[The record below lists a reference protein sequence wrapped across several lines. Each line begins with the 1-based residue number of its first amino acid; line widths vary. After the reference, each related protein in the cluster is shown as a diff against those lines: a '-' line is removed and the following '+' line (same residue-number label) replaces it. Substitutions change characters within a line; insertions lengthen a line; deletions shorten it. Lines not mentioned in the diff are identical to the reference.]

1 LCKSK
6 EPIFFI
12 NSVVDR
18 QEINR
23 LGKPP
28 SLLLIP
34 PTKNMVRTLNIISI
48 AAATIMGSA
57 TAFSPVTTSIASV
70 RSSQAQA
77 PLHAVAEAPAIER
90 LEENYYTDYEEDM
103 LPEERW
109 HLILHNDKQ
118 NTKEWVAHALHF
130 VVGLSEEQAYHVMQN
145 AHKNGKA
152 FVGTYIYDV
161 AECYQ
166 KGMGKN
172 GIKCDVIP
180 AEGFQ

>member
-1 LCKSK
+1 
-6 EPIFFI
+6 
-12 NSVVDR
+12 
-18 QEINR
+18 
-23 LGKPP
+23 
-28 SLLLIP
+28 
-34 PTKNMVRTLNIISI
+34 
-48 AAATIMGSA
+48 
-57 TAFSPVTTSIASV
+57 
-70 RSSQAQA
+70 
-77 PLHAVAEAPAIER
+77 
-90 LEENYYTDYEEDM
+90 M
-103 LPEERW
+103 LPSERY

-166 KGMGKN
+166 TGMKKN

-180 AEGFQ
+180 EDGFQ

>member
-1 LCKSK
+1 
-6 EPIFFI
+6 
-12 NSVVDR
+12 
-18 QEINR
+18 
-23 LGKPP
+23 
-28 SLLLIP
+28 
-34 PTKNMVRTLNIISI
+34 M
-48 AAATIMGSA
+48 
-57 TAFSPVTTSIASV
+57 
-70 RSSQAQA
+70 A
-77 PLHAVAEAPAIER
+77 PLQVAIADAPVIER
-90 LEENYYTDYEEDM
+90 PTETIRSDTVDDM

-130 VVGLSEEQAYHVMQN
+130 VIGLSEEKAYHVMTT
-145 AHKNGKA
+145 AHKNGNA
-152 FVGTYIYDV
+152 LVGTYIRDV